1 MAVTHG
7 HGNPSWTKDE
17 TILAL
22 NLLFELGNANP
33 SPTDKR
39 VINLSKILNQL
50 PIHPLSIRKEQF
62 RNPAGVA
69 FKIQNLKSVAT
80 GKGLTNV
87 SKMDKEVWKEFGD
100 KPKEV
105 ARLAAEILE
114 DATTFDETDNL
125 DTEISDEEA
134 FVEGKIITAT
144 HRRKERKPELRKT
157 IISLR
162 KKNNTIFCDICGIKP
177 YFDNSIDECSIF
189 ECHHIIPLAQA
200 GGLVKTKTEDIAF
213 LCSNCHK
220 AIHNKI
226 AKEKRWVT
234 PGEMKKFLNKQ

>member
-7 HGNPSWTKDE
+7 HGNPAWTKDE

-22 NLLFELGNANP
+22 NLLFELGNTNP
-33 SPTDKR
+33 SPNDIR
-39 VINLSKILNQL
+39 VIQLSERLNQL

-87 SKMDKEVWKEFGD
+87 SKMDKEVWKEFGNN
-100 KPKEV
+100 PEEV
-105 ARLAAEILE
+105 ARLSTEILE
-114 DATTFDETDNL
+114 DATTFNETDNI
-125 DTEISDEEA
+125 DTEISDEDS

-144 HRRKERKPELRKT
+144 HSRKERKPELRKK
-157 IISLR
+157 IISIR
-162 KKNNTIFCDICGIKP
+162 KKNNTLFCDICGIKP
-177 YFDNSIDECSIF
+177 YFDESIDECSIF
-189 ECHHIIPLAQA
+189 ECHHIIPLSQA
-200 GGLVKTKTEDIAF
+200 GGVVETKIEDIAF

-226 AKEKRWVT
+226 AKEKRWFT
-234 PGEMKKFLNKQ
+234 PTEMKDYLLK